1 MKSKILIPL
10 LTIWTFIAN
19 AQNHDLKVV
28 VNPADDITIVS
39 QPDIAN
45 KSQIPIIPNANFDQN
60 MYKYKQGNLPYI
72 YKTSVVIIRLFDQTS
87 KELKTLGSIDK
98 NIKVKI
104 KIGDQEQIITP
115 SQDELD
121 MTDFNLYFQ
130 NYFPGIELKH
140 NSQVTIEVVLTN
152 NSFNINNSAYT
163 GRYFLSN
170 FTKYNAFGEDIG
182 GFWFPTLQFSSNL
195 KSTTDGVPFASLP
208 IGLAW
213 GGKYTKVKKKN
224 QKDVQTYI
232 GASLMANWLIYTQP
246 ANTSPAT
253 SNSFNLQG
261 GTLGVL
267 FDINDV
273 ITIGYAYGFNFR
285 TGNTNPGSMFVLGF
299 GSKAINFLKKD
310 KE

>member
-1 MKSKILIPL
+1 
-10 LTIWTFIAN
+10 LTICTFIAN
-19 AQNHDLKVV
+19 SQNHDLKVII
-28 VNPADDITIVS
+28 NPADDITIVS
-39 QPDIAN
+39 QPDIYN
-45 KSQIPIIPNANFDQN
+45 KGQSPIIPNTNVEQN

-98 NIKVKI
+98 NMKVKI
-104 KIGDQEQIITP
+104 KVGDQEQIITP
-115 SQDELD
+115 DKDQLL
-121 MTDFNLYFQ
+121 MTDFNLYFK
-130 NYFPGIELKH
+130 NYFPDIELKH
-140 NSQVTIEVVLTN
+140 NSQVTIELILSN
-152 NSFNINNSAYT
+152 NLYNINNSVFI

-208 IGLAW
+208 IGFAW

-224 QKDVQTYI
+224 QKEVQNYI

-246 ANTSPAT
+246 ENTSPAT

-267 FDINDV
+267 IDINDV
-273 ITIGYAYGFNFR
+273 ITIGYAHGFNFR
-285 TGNTNPGSMFVLGF
+285 TDNNNPGSMFVLGF